1 MARQLR
7 PVELDFADTAPLRL
21 SFTGDVGA
29 TRESVYEALAGEL
42 EAWPRWFT
50 AVTEV
55 RPTDGG
61 RGRLVRLRGGVFFRE
76 TIMAAQPVERYAYR
90 VDETNAPGV
99 RALLEDW
106 TLAVSPSGGTRLRWT
121 MALDGGQGL
130 RAAARLG
137 RPGMGRS
144 FRQAV
149 RNLDARLRERVR

>member
-1 MARQLR
+1 MARRLR

-29 TRESVYEALAGEL
+29 TRESVYRALAE
-42 EAWPRWFT
+42 EVADWPRWFS

-55 RPTDGG
+55 TPADEG
-61 RGRLVRLRGGVFFRE
+61 RGRFVRLRGGGFFRE

-99 RALLEDW
+99 RAMLEDW

-121 MALDGGQGL
+121 MAVDGGPAL
-130 RAAARLG
+130 RAALRLA
-137 RPGMGRS
+137 RPGVARS
-144 FRQAV
+144 FRGAV
-149 RNLDARLRERVR
+149 RGLDARLRARVR